1 MSVIRVQK
9 TKDYTVMS
17 NTHFREKNM
26 SLKAKGLLSLMLS
39 LPDDWDYSV
48 EGLIAICKESG
59 TAIKSTLK
67 ELKEFGYLKV
77 EKTQNEKGV
86 FEYIYNIYE
95 NPQTGNP
102 PIENPSMDNPPMDN
116 PPMENP
122 SLENELQLNT
132 EESITKKVNTKR
144 SNTKRSNTKDIDVY
158 FPLDEKLNESF
169 KDYIEYRKSIRK
181 PLTGRGIELAI
192 KKLNSLTSDN
202 DIKIEIIN
210 QSIMSRWT
218 GLFPLK
224 KEHTSSGSTYIDA
237 INNRMQ
243 TIDKWLEEYKNND

>member
-17 NTHFREKNM
+17 NAHFREKNM

-39 LPDDWDYSV
+39 LPDDWNYSI
-48 EGLIAICKESG
+48 EGLIAICKENG

-77 EKTQNEKGV
+77 EKIQNEKGV

-95 NPQTGNP
+95 NPQTENP
-102 PIENPSMDNPPMDN
+102 SIENPQVENPPMDN
-116 PPMENP
+116 PQMENP
-122 SLENELQLNT
+122 SVENELLLNT
-132 EESITKKVNTKR
+132 DESITKK
-144 SNTKRSNTKDIDVY
+144 SNTKRVNTKDIDVY

-169 KDYIEYRKSIRK
+169 KDFIEYRKSIRK
-181 PLTGRGIELAI
+181 PLTGKGIELAI
-192 KKLNSLTSDN
+192 KKLDSLTADN

-210 QSIMSRWT
+210 QSIMNRWT

-224 KEHTSSGSTYIDA
+224 SDSKNPVKDKLNESYDM
-237 INNRMQ
+237 INQWVHEREVQ
-243 TIDKWLEEYKNND
+243 E